1 MLYPATVREILG
13 KLLLPHCMNIAMQI
27 KKNGAGTGGSLIY
40 RKYVLTHF
48 L

>member
-1 MLYPATVREILG
+1 MLYPATVRKMLW
-13 KLLLPHCMNIAMQI
+13 KLLLPYRMNIAVQI

-40 RKYVLTHF
+40 GKYILTHF